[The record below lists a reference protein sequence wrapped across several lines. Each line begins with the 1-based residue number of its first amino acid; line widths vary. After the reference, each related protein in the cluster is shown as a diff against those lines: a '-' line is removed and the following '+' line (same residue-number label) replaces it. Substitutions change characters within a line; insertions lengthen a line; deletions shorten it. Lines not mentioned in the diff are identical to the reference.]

1 MKHSLPVTGCV
12 VVLVVLAGC
21 GGTVG
26 SGPTTSEPSTPAAVP
41 TDEPLTSPPDGL
53 SSDGLE
59 SGVALVEAHSGALE
73 QRSFTLRFNR
83 TIVAANGSQL
93 YTQDYVQRVSANR
106 SRLTST
112 TVVEDPRMV
121 TPGNVTQYV
130 RWFNGTH
137 AIGRVTTTNDT
148 QYGVQSAT
156 TANDVTDVPFRGVLG
171 EFYTARNSSQVTSQ
185 NGSIRLVLTG
195 TGEQLDEGVAPAVT
209 VTEWTA
215 TGVLAASGRVES
227 FRVRYTGALVSA
239 PATTVTGEVAV
250 QFTKLGETRVTRPE
264 WVEAVQNTTTSP
276 ATST

>member
-1 MKHSLPVTGCV
+1 
-12 VVLVVLAGC
+12 
-21 GGTVG
+21 
-26 SGPTTSEPSTPAAVP
+26 
-41 TDEPLTSPPDGL
+41 
-53 SSDGLE
+53 
-59 SGVALVEAHSGALE
+59 VALVEAHSEALE

-215 TGVLAASGRVES
+215 TGVLAASGRVKS
-227 FRVRYTGALVSA
+227 FRVRYTGSLVSA
-239 PATTVTGEVAV
+239 PARTVTGEVTV

-276 ATST
+276 TTST